1 MHFNGKIDNPTVY
14 VEQLDLETLDEQADR
29 APVYACWDFSQDIS
43 SCRVVDLGPNQLTG
57 TLINF
62 PARAM
67 TGANWDGSEMCW
79 RHLPQQYGAIHFHE
93 DDIYD
98 FEWETDFSFMVPED
112 LRSGIYGIRL
122 EQEGQHDTIPLFVC
136 PPRDKRTAR
145 LCVLVSTFT
154 YTVYGN
160 HARPDYE
167 PSWLDR
173 NEAWNAYPWNPAEY
187 PHYGRSTY
195 NFHSDRSGICHAS
208 HRRPLFNLR
217 PGALDCVIFRRI
229 VT

>member
-1 MHFNGKIDNPTVY
+1 
-14 VEQLDLETLDEQADR
+14 
-29 APVYACWDFSQDIS
+29 
-43 SCRVVDLGPNQLTG
+43 
-57 TLINF
+57 
-62 PARAM
+62 M

-98 FEWETDFSFMVPED
+98 FEWETDFSFWCLKIFGPGFTVFDSSRKVSMTRFLCLSV
-112 LRSGIYGIRL
+112 RRGINGLPVYVYWCR
-122 EQEGQHDTIPLFVC
+122 PF
-136 PPRDKRTAR
+136 
-145 LCVLVSTFT
+145 S

-187 PHYGRSTY
+187 HTTDVPPTIFTRSK
-195 NFHSDRSGICHAS
+195 GICHAS

-217 PGALDCVIFRRI
+217 PGYLTFGANACSDCVIFRLT